1 MLCRPSCTATGG
13 VSCSALRW
21 AAATQ
26 LCGTWRFQHRDTC
39 VITIKLANIS
49 TINAG
54 HLFHQSNIIYFSK
67 IPKHIYALSDLGT
80 SFKKSA
86 TIRNQSQTGMYQFL
100 VITEPTAP
108 QILLRRPKQIST
120 VTQPHTGHD
129 GNKSYSQTFRREV
142 PDRPLYCSG
151 EFFMKLSASLLESH
165 TGLIER
171 RTVHTEVLS
180 LSLNSL

>member
-1 MLCRPSCTATGG
+1 VQTELQRYWWRVLQRPEVGCSHTALWHQTF
-13 VSCSALRW
+13 STHW
-21 AAATQ
+21 
-26 LCGTWRFQHRDTC
+26 DTC
-39 VITIKLANIS
+39 VITIKLANIL
-49 TINAG
+49 TLNAG

-86 TIRNQSQTGMYQFL
+86 TIRNQSQTDIYQFL

-108 QILLRRPKQIST
+108 RILLRRPKQIST

-129 GNKSYSQTFRREV
+129 GNKSYSQSFRREV
-142 PDRPLYCSG
+142 PDRPPYCSG
-151 EFFMKLSASLLESH
+151 ELFMKLSASLLESH
-165 TGLIER
+165 TGLLGR
-171 RTVHTEVLS
+171 RNVHTEVLS